1 MMGNL
6 YFKQIIKLIG
16 LVYVL
21 VISCFLLGN
30 AQTLNTT
37 YDHDLIHE
45 KNHEDMFVKPNES
58 TFDYVLVDISK
69 IHAPD
74 FVQDSLLRMVEVNV
88 SDMSVWFK
96 KMDTFKKARKVLP
109 SLEKL
114 NRPSWLIIALMLILI
129 GLGLV
134 RIFFYPTFLNIIQSY
149 YNERVLMQ
157 ISKED
162 SVLTSWPYIL
172 LFLIFS
178 FSMGL
183 FVSIYFSSVESA
195 AFLTVNNFLKLSLVI
210 GGLFIAKLIFI
221 RIIAV
226 IFQAEKVARS
236 YITVLYIVYFNSMMF
251 LIPLLILA
259 LFLPFEY
266 LDYLMIIMIVGA
278 LFLFTYRMIRT
289 ALNLLGS
296 LKFSIFYLILYL
308 CALEIA
314 PILILVKSL
323 NN

>member
-1 MMGNL
+1 
-6 YFKQIIKLIG
+6 
-16 LVYVL
+16 
-21 VISCFLLGN
+21 
-30 AQTLNTT
+30 
-37 YDHDLIHE
+37 
-45 KNHEDMFVKPNES
+45 MFVKPNES